1 MAISPTLELNNILSW
16 INKGVNMFNSIS
28 FLFIITAIFS
38 MFFFLQSHIKER
50 LGDYALLVC
59 LGASWLKIAKVVLWQ
74 NIFIGLISIILT
86 YIGLFILWLSLDQI
100 NIFGDIIEKNYF
112 WQLYQDAYWV
122 LGVLILAFSVGRANL
137 HFQNFPSER
146 SGVLCFAC
154 VLRRKKAPPLR
165 DV

>member
-1 MAISPTLELNNILSW
+1 
-16 INKGVNMFNSIS
+16 MFNGIS

-100 NIFGDIIEKNYF
+100 NIFGDIIEKSYF
-112 WQLYQDAYWV
+112 WELHQDAYWV
-122 LGVLILAFSVGRANL
+122 LGVLILAFLTSIGPWVWLQRIPLHRAL
-137 HFQNFPSER
+137 ADS
-146 SGVLCFAC
+146 
-154 VLRRKKAPPLR
+154 
-165 DV
+165 